1 MKKIFYKI
9 FKKRNVIDEFINIF
23 KVFFSALIGFV
34 LSLLLN
40 NIFSFY
46 SKSLT
51 INYSHFFKTIK
62 RYIGIFVRHL
72 IREDFSCCSGVR
84 IGLFPSFIKPFQ
96 TNTFP

>member
-40 NIFSFY
+40 NIY
-46 SKSLT
+46 A
-51 INYSHFFKTIK
+51 FFIA
-62 RYIGIFVRHL
+62 FALL
-72 IREDFSCCSGVR
+72 I
-84 IGLFPSFIKPFQ
+84 PF
-96 TNTFP
+96 NEISVA

>member
-40 NIFSFY
+40 NIY
-46 SKSLT
+46 A
-51 INYSHFFKTIK
+51 FFIA
-62 RYIGIFVRHL
+62 FALL
-72 IREDFSCCSGVR
+72 I
-84 IGLFPSFIKPFQ
+84 PSI
-96 TNTFP
+96 